1 MDVGNILDW
10 MLFIC
15 MIFIVI
21 LLVVSTT
28 SPKIQKFYAKKRK
41 QKSAGKA

>member
-28 SPKIQKFYAKKRK
+28 
-41 QKSAGKA
+41 